1 MNAILVRSGCTALTW
16 PRAAW
21 VLGGFVRLV
30 MAVKL
35 SVTLPGGL
43 DKAASVGTAE
53 LIGPTCRIFYS
64 REIHTSEGD
73 SAA

>member
-1 MNAILVRSGCTALTW
+1 MLIRSGCTVLTW

-30 MAVKL
+30 MAIKL
-35 SVTLPGGL
+35 SITLPGAL

-53 LIGPTCRIFYS
+53 LIGPTRRIFYS
-64 REIHTSEGD
+64 REIHTSDGE

>member
-1 MNAILVRSGCTALTW
+1 MALTW
-16 PRAAW
+16 PRAAR

-35 SVTLPGGL
+35 SITLPGAL

-53 LIGPTCRIFYS
+53 LIGPTRWIFYS
-64 REIHTSEGD
+64 REIHTSEGEG
-73 SAA
+73 AA